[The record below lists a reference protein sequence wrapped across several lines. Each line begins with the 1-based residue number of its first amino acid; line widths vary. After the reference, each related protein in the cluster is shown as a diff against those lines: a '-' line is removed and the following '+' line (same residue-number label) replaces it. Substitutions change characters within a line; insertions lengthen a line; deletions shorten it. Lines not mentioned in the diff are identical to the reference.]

1 MFQEQSPSNF
11 LPSNNQLPLLS
22 DNHSSQHQLLD
33 NHNNGIDQK
42 ISPSSES
49 AVVIEIQDHH
59 DSESSHH
66 QVNSSLAFGHQVPN
80 RPVEEQISYV
90 PENVQM
96 FSLNEANEEK
106 QIEDGSAMDG
116 KTQMDE
122 MLEFQQEPA
131 KDLTTSQKIKKYF
144 KEEFDFKSK
153 KLVFFYISHFLA
165 SWGDRMWA
173 FALPVIFGDMFTGTL
188 LPMALFGFI
197 HRVTCVIFGPH
208 MGYIVDTKPRFKV
221 MSSALIIQNS
231 CVAITTVMIFL
242 LAVFGLTED
251 QKKETPN
258 QNNDSEKPL
267 FVWPFQTTISIILFF
282 SCTIVGAV
290 SELAAMV
297 TSVARTKDWCVVIAR
312 SESLSLE
319 KINSM
324 MRRLD
329 MISLIMSPVIFG
341 LIVTFAGYKVGTI
354 IVCAWNVI
362 SLFPEYFFIYKV
374 YAETKDLHISKLEQE
389 RKIKEERERELA
401 AQNTE
406 DMEQIDLEQKKE
418 EPPTVNL
425 KHQNIF
431 KVLYHGWKLYIQQ
444 KVLLSSLAFVLL
456 FITVLTHGGLLLS
469 YLKSHNVHSAVLGVF
484 QALSAISGLSS
495 TFLGP
500 FMIRR
505 YNVFKGGLISI
516 YLQFSCLVV
525 GVLFFIGFHFF
536 TETFSFAVYLFLICV
551 VLSRLGLYSFDLA
564 EIQIM
569 QQLVDPTDSGI
580 INATEGSLTK
590 VADLVVFISAL
601 LFSTPSNF
609 VILVVGSLCCVG
621 SACLLYSLWYLRNR
635 KHFPQWLQQIEED
648 EKMRSK

>member
-1 MFQEQSPSNF
+1 M
-11 LPSNNQLPLLS
+11 
-22 DNHSSQHQLLD
+22 H
-33 NHNNGIDQK
+33 G
-42 ISPSSES
+42 
-49 AVVIEIQDHH
+49 
-59 DSESSHH
+59 
-66 QVNSSLAFGHQVPN
+66 
-80 RPVEEQISYV
+80 
-90 PENVQM
+90 
-96 FSLNEANEEK
+96 
-106 QIEDGSAMDG
+106 
-116 KTQMDE
+116 
-122 MLEFQQEPA
+122 
-131 KDLTTSQKIKKYF
+131 LTIYKPFTI
-144 KEEFDFKSK
+144 
-153 KLVFFYISHFLA
+153 FFF
-165 SWGDRMWA
+165 
-173 FALPVIFGDMFTGTL
+173 V
-188 LPMALFGFI
+188 
-197 HRVTCVIFGPH
+197 
-208 MGYIVDTKPRFKV
+208 V

-431 KVLYHGWKLYIQQ
+431 KVRRNGIWPFHSNPTYE
-444 KVLLSSLAFVLL
+444 LLPKIGSLSWMEAV
-456 FITVLTHGGLLLS
+456 
-469 YLKSHNVHSAVLGVF
+469 YSAK
-484 QALSAISGLSS
+484 SS
-495 TFLGP
+495 TLKFGICIT
-500 FMIRR
+500 FH
-505 YNVFKGGLISI
+505 YCS
-516 YLQFSCLVV
+516 YSWWLVV
-525 GVLFFIGFHFF
+525 
-536 TETFSFAVYLFLICV
+536 
-551 VLSRLGLYSFDLA
+551 
-564 EIQIM
+564 
-569 QQLVDPTDSGI
+569 I
-580 INATEGSLTK
+580 IFK
-590 VADLVVFISAL
+590 K
-601 LFSTPSNF
+601 P
-609 VILVVGSLCCVG
+609 
-621 SACLLYSLWYLRNR
+621 
-635 KHFPQWLQQIEED
+635 
-648 EKMRSK
+648 